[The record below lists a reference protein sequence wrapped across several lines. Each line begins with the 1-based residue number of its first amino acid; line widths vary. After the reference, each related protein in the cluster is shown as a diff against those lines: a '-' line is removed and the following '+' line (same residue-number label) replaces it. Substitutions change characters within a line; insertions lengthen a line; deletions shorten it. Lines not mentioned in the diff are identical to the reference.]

1 MFSNSRVEHEDIG
14 LLHPWRSP
22 GFRVGPAEKQG
33 PESRYVQM
41 PMGHSTGKVTTEYQE
56 AHEIT
61 YESVEAELSLEGLE
75 I

>member
-1 MFSNSRVEHEDIG
+1 MFSNSRGEHEDIG
-14 LLHPWRSP
+14 LLRSWRSP

-33 PESRYVQM
+33 PESSYVQM
-41 PMGHSTGKVTTEYQE
+41 YMGHSTGKMTTEYQE
-56 AHEIT
+56 GHEIR